1 MPHVQNIL
9 AKLPPYSGRRMVY
22 QKHQGVS
29 DVIAGMG
36 ATHQKYKSQYNAIAG
51 QFMAPTALQSCRLLW
66 DFLKNNTHY
75 IIEPDSEQTLRSPA
89 AILELGKNSN
99 VGLDC
104 KSYSLFVGGI
114 LDALNRKG
122 KNIPWCYRYA
132 SYRWYDPMP
141 HHVFVVAFPG
151 TNHEIW
157 IDPVLSSFNEKK
169 NYYFKT
175 DRKMALVGI
184 SGVNRRQKRQ
194 AKKAARKEQPRR
206 KKIMS
211 AIKNKK
217 KFLVRFNPVGAAG
230 RNAFLLIVK
239 LNVFN
244 LARRLNVLNQ
254 KNPNKLKSFWEKIG
268 GNYNNLLN
276 NINIGSKAKKS
287 ATAQQST
294 SMTAQRSSIGFAVA
308 TGTAAAVTTATPI
321 IVKVIKLLKDAGIG
335 TEDLMAVAKNVAK
348 KVIMRQ
354 AQTAETPS
362 EAAQDQIN
370 SNMEELGEES
380 TSATESMQQTA
391 DNIEEATEDNEQ
403 DTEQPEEG
411 VGSINIQNMLPLAAI
426 AAGIYFLSRKK

>member
-1 MPHVQNIL
+1 MPLEVKNIL
-9 AKLPPYSGRRMVY
+9 SKLPPYTGRKMVY

-29 DVIAGMG
+29 DVIAGMSV
-36 ATHQKYKSQYNAIAG
+36 THQKYKSQYDAISG
-51 QFMAPTALQSCRLLW
+51 QFIAPTAVQSCRLLW
-66 DFLKNNTHY
+66 NFLKNNTHY

-89 AILELGKNSN
+89 AILELGKNKN

-104 KSYSLFVGGI
+104 KSYSLFIGGV

-151 TNHEIW
+151 TNKEIW

-175 DRKMALVGI
+175 DKKMALIGI

-194 AKKAARKEQPRR
+194 EKKAARKASPRAKRIREAIKKR
-206 KKIMS
+206 KKI
-211 AIKNKK
+211 
-217 KFLVRFNPVGAAG
+217 LVKFNPVGAAG

-244 LARRLNVLNQ
+244 LARRLNTLIQ

-268 GNYNNLLN
+268 GNFNNLLN
-276 NINIGSKAKKS
+276 NVRIGAKLKP
-287 ATAQQST
+287 QQASVGV
-294 SMTAQRSSIGFAVA
+294 AIA
-308 TGTAAAVTTATPI
+308 TGTAAAVTAATPI
-321 IVKVIKLLKDAGIG
+321 IVKIIKLLKESGINS
-335 TEDLMAVAKNVAK
+335 EDLVSVAKKVAA

-354 AQTAETPS
+354 AQSSETPS

-380 TSATESMQQTA
+380 TSAANSMQQTA
-391 DNIEEATEDNEQ
+391 SNIEEATEDNEQ
-403 DTEQPEEG
+403 DTEQTEEG

-426 AAGIYFLSRKK
+426 AAGIYFLSRKR

>member
-1 MPHVQNIL
+1 MPQVQNIL
-9 AKLPPYSGRRMVY
+9 SKLPPYSGRKMVY

-36 ATHQKYKSQYNAIAG
+36 ATHQKYKSQYDAIAG
-51 QFMAPTALQSCRLLW
+51 QFMASTALQSCRLLW

-104 KSYSLFVGGI
+104 KSYSLFIGGI

-151 TNHEIW
+151 TNREIW

-175 DRKMALVGI
+175 DRKMALIGI

-194 AKKAARKEQPRR
+194 EKKAARKSSPRAKRIKEAIKKR
-206 KKIMS
+206 KKI
-211 AIKNKK
+211 
-217 KFLVRFNPVGAAG
+217 LVKFNPVGAAG

-244 LARRLNVLNQ
+244 LARRLNALIQ

-268 GNYNNLLN
+268 GNFNNLLN
-276 NINIGSKAKKS
+276 NVRIGAKLKP
-287 ATAQQST
+287 QQASVGV
-294 SMTAQRSSIGFAVA
+294 AIA

-354 AQTAETPS
+354 AQTNETPS
-362 EAAQDQIN
+362 EAAQEQIN

-403 DTEQPEEG
+403 DTEQTEEG

-426 AAGIYFLSRKK
+426 AAGIYFLSRKR

>member
-36 ATHQKYKSQYNAIAG
+36 ATHQKYKSQYDTISG

-104 KSYSLFVGGI
+104 KSYSLFIGGI

-151 TNHEIW
+151 TNREIW

-169 NYYFKT
+169 KYYFKT

-194 AKKAARKEQPRR
+194 AKKAARKQQPRR

-268 GNYNNLLN
+268 GNYSNLLN

-294 SMTAQRSSIGFAVA
+294 SMTAQRSNIGFVEAGV
-308 TGTAAAVTTATPI
+308 AVTTATPI

-354 AQTAETPS
+354 AQTTETPS

-380 TSATESMQQTA
+380 TSAAESMQQTA
-391 DNIEEATEDNEQ
+391 ANIEEATEDNEQ
-403 DTEQPEEG
+403 DSEQPEEG

-426 AAGIYFLSRKK
+426 AAGIYFLSRKR

>member
-36 ATHQKYKSQYNAIAG
+36 ATHQKYKSQYDTIAG

-104 KSYSLFVGGI
+104 KSYSLFIGGI

-151 TNHEIW
+151 TNREIW

-169 NYYFKT
+169 KYYFKT

-194 AKKAARKEQPRR
+194 AKKAARKQQPRR

-268 GNYNNLLN
+268 GNYSNLLN

-294 SMTAQRSSIGFAVA
+294 SMTAQRSNIGFVEAGV
-308 TGTAAAVTTATPI
+308 AVTTATPI

-354 AQTAETPS
+354 AQTTETPS

-380 TSATESMQQTA
+380 TSAAESMQQTA
-391 DNIEEATEDNEQ
+391 ANIEEATEDNEQ
-403 DTEQPEEG
+403 DSEQPEEG

-426 AAGIYFLSRKK
+426 AAGIYFLSRKR

>member
-1 MPHVQNIL
+1 
-9 AKLPPYSGRRMVY
+9 
-22 QKHQGVS
+22 
-29 DVIAGMG
+29 
-36 ATHQKYKSQYNAIAG
+36 
-51 QFMAPTALQSCRLLW
+51 
-66 DFLKNNTHY
+66 
-75 IIEPDSEQTLRSPA
+75 
-89 AILELGKNSN
+89 
-99 VGLDC
+99 
-104 KSYSLFVGGI
+104 
-114 LDALNRKG
+114 
-122 KNIPWCYRYA
+122 
-132 SYRWYDPMP
+132 MP

-151 TNHEIW
+151 TNREIW

-169 NYYFKT
+169 KYYFKT

-194 AKKAARKEQPRR
+194 AKKAARKQQPRR

-268 GNYNNLLN
+268 GNYSNLLN

-294 SMTAQRSSIGFAVA
+294 SMTAQRSNIGFVEAGV
-308 TGTAAAVTTATPI
+308 AVTTATPI

-354 AQTAETPS
+354 AQTTETPS

-380 TSATESMQQTA
+380 TSAAESMQQTA
-391 DNIEEATEDNEQ
+391 ANIEEATEDNEQ
-403 DTEQPEEG
+403 DSEQPEEG

-426 AAGIYFLSRKK
+426 AAGIYFLSRKR

>member
-1 MPHVQNIL
+1 MPQVQNIL
-9 AKLPPYSGRRMVY
+9 SKLPPYSGRRMVY

-29 DVIAGMG
+29 DVIAGMSV
-36 ATHQKYKSQYNAIAG
+36 THQKYKSQYDAIAG

-66 DFLKNNTHY
+66 NFLKNNTHY

-104 KSYSLFVGGI
+104 KSYSLFIGGI

-151 TNHEIW
+151 TNSEIW

-175 DRKMALVGI
+175 DRKMALIGI

-194 AKKAARKEQPRR
+194 TKKAARKEQPRR

-244 LARRLNVLNQ
+244 LARRLNVLIQ

-268 GNYNNLLN
+268 GNFNNLLN
-276 NINIGSKAKKS
+276 NVRIGAKLKP
-287 ATAQQST
+287 QQASVGV
-294 SMTAQRSSIGFAVA
+294 AIA

-354 AQTAETPS
+354 AQTNETPS

-380 TSATESMQQTA
+380 TSAADSMQQTA
-391 DNIEEATEDNEQ
+391 ANIEEATEDNEQ
-403 DTEQPEEG
+403 DTEQTEEG

-426 AAGIYFLSRKK
+426 AAGIYFLSRKR

>member
-1 MPHVQNIL
+1 MPQVQNIL
-9 AKLPPYSGRRMVY
+9 SKLPPYIGRKMVY

-36 ATHQKYKSQYNAIAG
+36 ATHQKYKSQYDAISG
-51 QFMAPTALQSCRLLW
+51 QFMAPTAIQSCRLLW
-66 DFLKNNTHY
+66 DFLKKNTHY

-89 AILELGKNSN
+89 AILELGKNKN

-104 KSYSLFVGGI
+104 KSYSLFIGGI

-151 TNHEIW
+151 TNKEIW

-175 DRKMALVGI
+175 DKKMALIGI

-194 AKKAARKEQPRR
+194 EKKAARKASPRAKRIREALKKR
-206 KKIMS
+206 KKI
-211 AIKNKK
+211 
-217 KFLVRFNPVGAAG
+217 LVKFNPVGAAG

-239 LNVFN
+239 LNIFN
-244 LARRLNVLNQ
+244 LARRLNALIQ

-268 GNYNNLLN
+268 GNFNNLLN
-276 NINIGSKAKKS
+276 NVRIGAKLKP
-287 ATAQQST
+287 QQASVGV
-294 SMTAQRSSIGFAVA
+294 AIA
-308 TGTAAAVTTATPI
+308 TGTAAAVTAATPI
-321 IVKVIKLLKDAGIG
+321 IVKIIKLLKEVGINS
-335 TEDLMAVAKNVAK
+335 EDLVSVAKNVAA
-348 KVIMRQ
+348 KVIMRK
-354 AQTAETPS
+354 ANEANTPS
-362 EAAQDQIN
+362 ESAQDQIN

-380 TSATESMQQTA
+380 TSAANSMQQTA

-403 DTEQPEEG
+403 DTEQTEEG

-426 AAGIYFLSRKK
+426 AAGIYFLSRKR